1 MIMSILDTKYHNY
14 SEEELDLL
22 YSLGIFYLEAGH
34 YRSAEMIFQGL
45 TTVAPSFADGW
56 LASAATFFMLGN
68 FDQAKRHAHQ
78 AMRLNPHTHQ
88 VQLLYVTILLSQN
101 ELSEA
106 GTLLGE
112 IKEQIDTRM
121 IQNPDQIRYF
131 KAQLSRFEFAQLN

>member
-1 MIMSILDTKYHNY
+1 MSLLDSRLSSY

-22 YSLGIFYLEAGH
+22 YSLGVFYLEAGH
-34 YRSAEMIFQGL
+34 YRSSEMIFQGL
-45 TTVAPSFADGW
+45 TVVAPGFSDSW
-56 LASAATFFMLGN
+56 LAAAATFFMLGN
-68 FDQAKRHAHQ
+68 FDQARRYAHQ
-78 AMRLNPHTHQ
+78 AMRLTPHAIQ

-112 IKEQIDTRM
+112 IKEQIDTKL

-131 KAQLSRFEFAQLN
+131 RAQLARFEFAQNRG

>member
-1 MIMSILDTKYHNY
+1 MSLLNVKSSSY

-22 YSLGIFYLEAGH
+22 YSLGVFYLEAGH
-34 YRSAEMIFQGL
+34 YRSAEMVFQGL
-45 TTVAPSFADGW
+45 TAIAPSFADSW
-56 LASAATFFMLGN
+56 LAASATFFMLGN

-78 AMRLNPHTHQ
+78 AMRLNPHDVQ

-112 IKEQIDTRM
+112 IKEQIDTRV

-131 KAQLSRFEFAQLN
+131 RAQLARFEFGQL